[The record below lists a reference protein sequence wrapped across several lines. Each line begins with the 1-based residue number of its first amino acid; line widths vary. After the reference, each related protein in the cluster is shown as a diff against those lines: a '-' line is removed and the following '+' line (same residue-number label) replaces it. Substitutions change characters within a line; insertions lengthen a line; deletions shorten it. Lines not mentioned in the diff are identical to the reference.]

1 MYGTTWRP
9 PVYSR
14 SDRRLLQTM
23 RGLTMRLSKALVEKF
38 QALHLKKW
46 GIPISYNAAEADLKE
61 LAELVRI
68 VSKIGGNK
76 VNAQAIHS

>member
-1 MYGTTWRP
+1 
-9 PVYSR
+9 
-14 SDRRLLQTM
+14 
-23 RGLTMRLSKALVEKF
+23 MRLSKALVEKF

-68 VSKIGGNK
+68 VSKNRRK
-76 VNAQAIHS
+76 QS